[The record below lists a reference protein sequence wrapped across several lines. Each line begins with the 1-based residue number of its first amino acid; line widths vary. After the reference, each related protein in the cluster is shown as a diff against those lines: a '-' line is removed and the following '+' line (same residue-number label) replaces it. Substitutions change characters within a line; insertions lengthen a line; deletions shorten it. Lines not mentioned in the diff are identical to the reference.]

1 MDYSKV
7 LNTKSFASFPEC
19 IAPGREVNDCLFQQA
34 DEFTQLENIQQISGW
49 PKKVILYSGGL
60 ADNKYRHYMLVLP
73 GNTLLPVCP
82 SGKAVFCVAAHH
94 PDYLTNREKYSRS
107 MTVDIFAIY
116 YAESEYE
123 LLNLERNRTRL
134 DINEGLV
141 KMILGNLPECYQDL
155 EEVPGY
161 NKVDGFIRPP
171 EYAMWRK
178 QNGEKVSGR

>member
-1 MDYSKV
+1 
-7 LNTKSFASFPEC
+7 
-19 IAPGREVNDCLFQQA
+19 
-34 DEFTQLENIQQISGW
+34 
-49 PKKVILYSGGL
+49 
-60 ADNKYRHYMLVLP
+60 
-73 GNTLLPVCP
+73 
-82 SGKAVFCVAAHH
+82 
-94 PDYLTNREKYSRS
+94 

-116 YAESEYE
+116 YAESESE

-161 NKVDGFIRPP
+161 NKVDGFIRPQ